1 MSNQAISTSDVLT
14 MASRLGFRPG
24 QNAKGQYVLNYASMS
39 GFAMEFAVPW
49 LKQGA
54 TYSSEQV
61 ETQLAAMMQ
70 SAKMDEK
77 VYDFLKVKG
86 NVEAINGACKKFGMV
101 YDEGDGRFYYV
112 KDGSALFGVDHDYI
126 ASLICTG
133 KASLEHL
140 DDMLDTF
147 RDTAEYEYEQSLKAS
162 GSELVGQGL
171 RKKTG
176 TGKRKKKDG

>member
-1 MSNQAISTSDVLT
+1 MSNQAASTADILS

-24 QNAKGQYVLNYASMS
+24 RNNNGQYVLTYTSLS

-49 LKQGA
+49 LKENA
-54 TYSSEQV
+54 TYSRKQV
-61 ETQLAAMMQ
+61 ETQLSAMMQ

-86 NVEAINGACKKFGMV
+86 NVDTINGACKKFGMV
-101 YDEGDGRFYYV
+101 YDEDDGRFYYV

-133 KASLEHL
+133 KASIEHL

-147 RDTAEYEYEQSLKAS
+147 RETAEYEYEQSLKAS
-162 GSELVGQGL
+162 GADIVGKKKGKINGNGKR
-171 RKKTG
+171 RKKAG
-176 TGKRKKKDG
+176 